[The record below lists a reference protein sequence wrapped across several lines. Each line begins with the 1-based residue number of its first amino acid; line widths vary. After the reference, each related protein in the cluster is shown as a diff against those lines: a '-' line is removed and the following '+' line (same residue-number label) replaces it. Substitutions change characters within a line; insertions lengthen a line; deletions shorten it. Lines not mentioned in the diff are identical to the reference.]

1 MLNLRDLGQMIV
13 KDAEIREYAESVFAN
28 TKKPETSESLFCREM
43 ALASLAAMEKCTE
56 DLVKMA
62 RPENDLVH

>member
-1 MLNLRDLGQMIV
+1 MLSLKDLGQMIV
-13 KDAEIREYAESVFAN
+13 KDAEIREYAEWVFAN

-43 ALASLAAMEKCTE
+43 AVASLAAMEKCTE

-62 RPENDLVH
+62 RPENELVH